1 MRRSPSI
8 LAFVLAGFLS
18 STALAARPRAALNTV
33 LPDLNFAGISL
44 SEALDFLRDVTGTN
58 LHVNWRA
65 LEGVGVGRDTALNLR
80 MRNIPM
86 RTVLKLVLSEAGSG
100 DLLAYY
106 VDGDVIEVTTREI
119 ADRDL
124 VTRIYPVDDLIMD
137 VPDFVGPDMS
147 LQGSTAGG
155 QGSGNIF
162 GGTIN
167 DQQQQNSMTRAER
180 AQALIDMIQAI
191 IQPDIWQ
198 ENGGTAAIRF
208 FNGSLIVTAPRSVHE
223 ALGGYTD

>member
-8 LAFVLAGFLS
+8 LAIVLAGFLS
-18 STALAARPRAALNTV
+18 STALAAKPRAALNTV
-33 LPDLNFAGISL
+33 LPDLNFAGITL

-65 LEGVGVGRDTALNLR
+65 LEGIGVGRDTALNLR

>member
-1 MRRSPSI
+1 MRRSTPVLVI
-8 LAFVLAGFLS
+8 ALIAFLGT
-18 STALAARPRAALNTV
+18 TALAAKPRTALNTM
-33 LPDLNFAGISL
+33 LPDLNFTGVSL
-44 SEALDFLRDVTGTN
+44 GEALDFLRDVTGTN
-58 LHVNWRA
+58 VHINWQA
-65 LEGVGVGRDTALNLR
+65 LEAVGVGRDTTLNLR

-86 RTVLKLVLSEAGSG
+86 RKVLKLVLSEAGSD

-106 VDGDVIEVTTREI
+106 VDGDVIEITTREL

-137 VPDFVGPDMS
+137 VPDFEGPDMN
-147 LQGSTAGG
+147 LQGTSAG
-155 QGSGNIF
+155 GSGNTGVF
-162 GGTIN
+162 SGNTN
-167 DQQQQNSMTRAER
+167 NQQQQNNMTRAER